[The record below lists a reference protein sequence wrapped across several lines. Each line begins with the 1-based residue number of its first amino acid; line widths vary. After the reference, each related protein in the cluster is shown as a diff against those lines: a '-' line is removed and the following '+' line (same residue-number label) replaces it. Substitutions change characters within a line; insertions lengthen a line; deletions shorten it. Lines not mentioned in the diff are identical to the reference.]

1 MKILLVEDNACEADL
16 TREALR
22 EAGIQHD
29 LFVVEDGEAATEFL
43 RQEGAY
49 ANATMPDIVLLDL
62 NLPRKGGIEV
72 LSDIKGDVG
81 LSRVPVIV
89 VSNSEA
95 MEDIDAVYQLGGN
108 SYLVKSGDLDRYF
121 ASVKALVE
129 FWMRT
134 ARLPSVLRGCK
145 PIELP

>member
-22 EAGIQHD
+22 ETGIQHD

-49 ANATMPDIVLLDL
+49 TNATMPDIVLLDL

-81 LSRVPVIV
+81 LSRIPVIV

-121 ASVKALVE
+121 SSVKALVE

-134 ARLPSVLRGCK
+134 ARLPSGLRACK